1 MEEADLGL
9 PPLAA
14 HGAPIDPAL
23 AVNAANR
30 AARVSA
36 YQQQMR
42 QQQQYPY
49 ASGTQEKKPDISS
62 LDATLWNQPHLP
74 NRYDLTNDCFGA
86 APAAGVG
93 SNTPHALPRSPAA
106 TAAGYHPLHTGAAQ
120 AAAASGYF
128 PSGGGDGYARSGG
141 MPAAEAYRPVP
152 QRNAH
157 PPPYMPAAALP
168 LQPTCGVEGSCAT

>member
-1 MEEADLGL
+1 MDPRRHLEEKATSRRMEEAFGL

-62 LDATLWNQPHLP
+62 LDATLWNQPHTRARRIP
-74 NRYDLTNDCFGA
+74 CC
-86 APAAGVG
+86 VG
-93 SNTPHALPRSPAA
+93 
-106 TAAGYHPLHTGAAQ
+106 GPL
-120 AAAASGYF
+120 
-128 PSGGGDGYARSGG
+128 
-141 MPAAEAYRPVP
+141 
-152 QRNAH
+152 
-157 PPPYMPAAALP
+157 
-168 LQPTCGVEGSCAT
+168 